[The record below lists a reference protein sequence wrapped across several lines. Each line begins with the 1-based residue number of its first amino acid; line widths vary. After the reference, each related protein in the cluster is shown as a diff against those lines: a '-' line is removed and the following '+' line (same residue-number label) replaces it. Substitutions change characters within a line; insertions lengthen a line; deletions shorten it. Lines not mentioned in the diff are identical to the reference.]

1 MRITEISLTNFRS
14 FQATQSIAL
23 APVTLLFGPNSVGKS
38 SVLMALFYIQQM
50 LEKGQCDPQRIDALG
65 EKHIGG
71 FKSLINGRDIAK
83 RMVLK
88 LTIDKSESIGSSYNQ
103 IVDLV
108 GIDFALPVDSPTA
121 DADRFAVEFHIAWS
135 NAEDT
140 AYVACYKVWLDDN
153 LIAELASDAGLKQ
166 PVITWI
172 NYRHPAL
179 LSKSDPGQYED
190 VGFVSRFHEL
200 FNHNR
205 WTETVSRKDAEQ
217 TEDVYFEHAA
227 ISFKGFAGALPVPG
241 KRLDMVVDTDEPMLT
256 TRLHEILS
264 DVVVAPLDN
273 VLALLN
279 ESLCIG
285 PLRLIPD
292 ALHQPNPYPQQKDW
306 YSGAAAWDVTGRLSV
321 ADMAQINY
329 WMNKPGTLN
338 LGYSLRSKAVVS
350 QVGYSAGGE
359 TLSELRS
366 FIETFG
372 NDLSLTFSM
381 ADENGNPLPE
391 EISVEIDLL
400 KKLMQ
405 EENLTSW
412 PKVRQKVDK
421 DCQDKLELCDNIMN
435 YKVAISGS
443 KARQQVDKEY
453 QCKWVLWDDLNNI
466 EVAFSEVGVGISQ
479 LFPLVVAAIE
489 AKQGIIACEQPE
501 LHVHPRI
508 QVGIGDLLTQSNN
521 KSTFL
526 IETHSEHLIL
536 RILRRIRETSEG
548 ELPEG
553 LQPVSPADVSI
564 VYMEPGAEG
573 VRTRRIEIDR
583 FGEFSSRWPD
593 GFFAERGEELF

>member
-14 FQATQSIAL
+14 FQSTQSIAL

-50 LEKGQCDPQRIDALG
+50 LAKGQCDPQRIDALG

-88 LTIDKSESIGSSYNQ
+88 LTIDKSDSIGSSYNQ

-108 GIDFALPVDSPTA
+108 GLDFALPVDSPTA
-121 DADRFAVEFHIAWS
+121 DAERFAVEFHIAWS
-135 NAEDT
+135 KAEDT
-140 AYVACYKVWLDDN
+140 AYVACYKVWLNDR

-166 PVITWI
+166 PVITWL

-179 LSKSDPGQYED
+179 LSQSDPDQYED
-190 VGFVSRFHEL
+190 GDFVSRFHEL
-200 FNHNR
+200 LNHNR
-205 WTETVSRKDAEQ
+205 WTETVTGKDAEQ
-217 TEDVYFEHAA
+217 TSDVSFEHAA
-227 ISFKGFAGALPVPG
+227 LSYTGFAGALPAPG
-241 KRLDMVVDTDEPMLT
+241 KRLDMVVDADEPMLT
-256 TRLHEILS
+256 ARLHEILS
-264 DVVVAPLDN
+264 DVLIAPLDN

-306 YSGAAAWDVTGRLSV
+306 YSGAAAWDVIGRLT
-321 ADMAQINY
+321 AANTAELNH
-329 WMNKPGTLN
+329 WLNAPETLN
-338 LGYSLRSKAVVS
+338 LGYSLRSKCVIS
-350 QVGYSAGGE
+350 QAAYTGGGD
-359 TLSELRS
+359 TSSELRALL
-366 FIETFG
+366 ETFG
-372 NDLSLTFSM
+372 DALSLSFSE
-381 ADENGNPLPE
+381 ADAEGNPLPE
-391 EISVEIDLL
+391 EHSVSLDEL
-400 KKLMQ
+400 KKPLNAERSAAEAKAPQ
-405 EENLTSW
+405 LVT
-412 PKVRQKVDK
+412 K
-421 DCQDKLELCDNIMN
+421 ELHN
-435 YKVAISGS
+435 
-443 KARQQVDKEY
+443 
-453 QCKWVLWDDLNNI
+453 KWVLWDDLNNI

-479 LFPLVVAAIE
+479 LFPLVVAAVQ
-489 AKQGIIACEQPE
+489 ARQGIIACEQPE

-548 ELPEG
+548 DLPEG
-553 LQPVSPADVSI
+553 LQSISPADVSI
-564 VYMEPGAEG
+564 VYMEPGAAG

-583 FGEFSSRWPD
+583 TGEFTSRWPD